1 MYHIIIIIMV
11 VFNVLHLICFN
22 SVVYN
27 MKLFLHLFGLF
38 ASEFIFLVE
47 FSNEINIFNLY
58 IHLRSFIFR
67 AARHCTSLWS

>member
-1 MYHIIIIIMV
+1 MV
-11 VFNVLHLICFN
+11 VFNVLHLIC
-22 SVVYN
+22 N

-67 AARHCTSLWS
+67 AARHCTSLWSRADALARTVCF